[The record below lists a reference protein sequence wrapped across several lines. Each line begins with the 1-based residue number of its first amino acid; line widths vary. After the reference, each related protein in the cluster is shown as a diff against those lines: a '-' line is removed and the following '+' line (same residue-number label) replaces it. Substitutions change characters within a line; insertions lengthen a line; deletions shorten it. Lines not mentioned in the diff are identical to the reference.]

1 MLQSHLYDK
10 LFSKKWFI
18 SYSLIILGSFIL
30 AAAFVFFITPYKI
43 IPGGV
48 FGISIVIHYL
58 FGAPVGITALIINI
72 PLTIIGIKILGPR
85 FGIKTVVGMV
95 LSSVFMDLLTYFWG
109 ERPLVVND
117 ALLSTIFGGVL
128 SGFGLGLIFKAKATS
143 GGSDIIAMIIAKYT
157 KLPIGQ
163 LMIYVDSCIVLIG
176 LFAFGDWKIPLY
188 SWLVIFL
195 CGKVID
201 VVLQGVSYD
210 KTVFIVSDKYEEIR
224 NVIIND
230 LDRGGTTIKA
240 EGMYQG
246 NPKNVIFTNV
256 NRRELA
262 ILQSYI
268 HQIDPNAFMT
278 VINANE
284 VIGSGFK
291 SLKEKVIE

>member
-1 MLQSHLYDK
+1 
-10 LFSKKWFI
+10 
-18 SYSLIILGSFIL
+18 
-30 AAAFVFFITPYKI
+30 
-43 IPGGV
+43 
-48 FGISIVIHYL
+48 
-58 FGAPVGITALIINI
+58 
-72 PLTIIGIKILGPR
+72 
-85 FGIKTVVGMV
+85 
-95 LSSVFMDLLTYFWG
+95 
-109 ERPLVVND
+109 
-117 ALLSTIFGGVL
+117 
-128 SGFGLGLIFKAKATS
+128 
-143 GGSDIIAMIIAKYT
+143 
-157 KLPIGQ
+157 
-163 LMIYVDSCIVLIG
+163 
-176 LFAFGDWKIPLY
+176 
-188 SWLVIFL
+188 
-195 CGKVID
+195 
-201 VVLQGVSYD
+201 VSYD

>member
-1 MLQSHLYDK
+1 
-10 LFSKKWFI
+10 
-18 SYSLIILGSFIL
+18 
-30 AAAFVFFITPYKI
+30 
-43 IPGGV
+43 
-48 FGISIVIHYL
+48 
-58 FGAPVGITALIINI
+58 
-72 PLTIIGIKILGPR
+72 
-85 FGIKTVVGMV
+85 MV